1 MNKPRLLRADE
12 INCRVQSVT
21 SNNSAVI
28 LLYKDA
34 RVDMAVLDET
44 YGPMNWMREHTEI
57 GGKLFCTISV
67 FDKEIGWVSKQDVG
81 VESNMDATKGEASDA
96 FKRAGFNWGIG
107 RELYTAPPIFVRLQ
121 DGEWET
127 GNNGKKRTTFQFALT
142 VKEIAYN
149 DKEEIQTLVL
159 VDRKGR
165 ERFTFGKNANAS
177 VPLKQDDA
185 PQEKPEQDIRTER
198 IKALCKHHNITSTVF
213 NDYMKELK
221 LSGKVPNKQTKDM
234 TDQDF
239 NVALSLVHTALNETR
254 QPA

>member
-12 INCRVQSVT
+12 INCRVQQVT
-21 SNNSAVI
+21 EKNGAII

-44 YGPMNWMREHTEI
+44 YGPTNWKREHTEI

-67 FDKEIGWVSKQDVG
+67 WNKESGWVSKQDVG

-107 RELYTAPPIFVRLQ
+107 RELYTAPFIFVQLEP
-121 DGEWET
+121 GEYKT
-127 GNNGKKRTTFQFALT
+127 GHNGKQQATFQFALT

-177 VPLKQDDA
+177 VPLKHDA

-198 IKALCKHHNITSTVF
+198 IKALCKHHNITSKVF

-239 NVALSLVHTALNETR
+239 NVSLSLVHTALNETR